1 MLSLLQYLL
10 IAQTNLVPNG
20 SFEIYSDCPKAN
32 SAIYTSASIFP
43 TVQNWMRPT
52 TGTPDY
58 FNACNLTYNTAGVPA
73 NEAGY
78 QFPNQG
84 NAYVGLINYYN
95 FSTSFDGFREYLQVK
110 LLNSLV
116 AGTEYE
122 FTYYLSPTGFKS
134 VANVS
139 GYFSVNKFE
148 DFTLKTEINVLPQ
161 VTNNAPLTDT
171 SAWYK
176 ISGSFK
182 ATGGE
187 EWLIMGNFL
196 KDFQCTPYSISNGNP
211 DLNLIGQSYIFIDDV
226 SLIIKQGIENKYL
239 CNEFDS
245 VKVDVK
251 TNTLK
256 FKWFDNDSI
265 NRTRF
270 FNKESKIWIT
280 NFLPDGSSFIDSIY
294 ILKTPHIYNKLVS
307 DSSICDNENLSLI
320 LKSNIPQYIWSNG
333 SIDSFTT
340 YNKIGKYWLKS
351 SENGCL
357 RIDTF
362 LINAKSK
369 PTLLYYP
376 DTFFCN
382 NSSLL
387 IGNNFY
393 PNNYKFL
400 WNNSDSTKQI
410 LVNKTSQNILAI
422 KDTFCWAFDTIQV
435 SERPLPMINIL
446 GPKFLCSD
454 NNDTIS
460 LVANLFSS
468 NIWFPQNGKSNV
480 ITISKAGK
488 YWHTV
493 TDNFG
498 CTNTDTVTIK
508 DACTPLFYMP
518 NAFTPNGNN
527 LNDFLNFKGKYIDVF
542 NIKIFN
548 RWGEI
553 VFESNDF
560 ECKWEGTF
568 QGNPLPMEV
577 YFYTV
582 IYSSFSLETTFSKS
596 GTFTLLR

>member
-1 MLSLLQYLL
+1 MV

-20 SFEIYSDCPKAN
+20 SFEIYNDCPKAN

-58 FNACNLTYNTAGVPA
+58 FNACNLTFNTAGVPA

-110 LLNSLV
+110 LLYPLV
-116 AGTEYE
+116 AGTEYV

-134 VANVS
+134 VANIS
-139 GYFSVNKFE
+139 GYFSVNKYE
-148 DFTLKTEINVLPQ
+148 DFTLKTEINVAPQ
-161 VTNNAPLTDT
+161 VTNKTPLIDT
-171 SAWYK
+171 SSWYK
-176 ISGSFK
+176 ISGTFK
-182 ATGGE
+182 AVGGE

-196 KDFQCTPYSISNGNP
+196 KDYQCTPYSISTGNP

-251 TNTLK
+251 TNILK
-256 FKWFDNDSI
+256 FKWFDNDTI
-265 NRTRF
+265 QRTRF

-280 NFLPDGSSFIDSIY
+280 NTLPDGSSFIDSIF
-294 ILKTPHIYNKLVS
+294 ILKTPNIYNKLVS
-307 DSSICDNENLSLI
+307 DSSICDKDDLPFI
-320 LKSNIPQYIWSNG
+320 LKSNNPKYLWSNG

-340 YNKIGKYWLKS
+340 YNKTGKHWLKS
-351 SENGCL
+351 SENDCV

-362 LINAKSK
+362 IINAKPK
-369 PTLLYYP
+369 PPILYYP
-376 DTFFCN
+376 DTFFCE
-382 NSSLL
+382 NSSLI
-387 IGNNFY
+387 IGNSNY
-393 PNNYKFL
+393 PNDYKFL
-400 WNNSDSTKQI
+400 WNQTDTTKQL
-410 LVNKTSQNILAI
+410 LVNKTSQNVLAI
-422 KDTFCWAFDTIQV
+422 KDKFCWAFDTIQV
-435 SERPLPMINIL
+435 TEKPIPVFNIS

-454 NNDTIS
+454 NNDTIT
-460 LVANLFSS
+460 LVSNIFSS
-468 NIWFPQNGKSNV
+468 NIWFPQNKKSFSL
-480 ITISKAGK
+480 TIDQAGK

-493 TDNFG
+493 IDQFG

-508 DACTPLFYMP
+508 DACNPLFYMP

-527 LNDFLNFKGKYIDVF
+527 VNDFLNFQGKYIDLF
-542 NIKIFN
+542 NLKIFN
-548 RWGEI
+548 RWGELLYETNE
-553 VFESNDF
+553 FDS
-560 ECKWEGTF
+560 KWDGTF
-568 QGNPLPMEV
+568 QGNPLPMDV
-577 YFYTV
+577 YFYNV
-582 IYSSFSLETTFSKS
+582 NYSSISAEITFSKS
-596 GTFTLLR
+596 GSFTLLR